1 MAPLVG
7 EVAPQFTLY
16 SDEKKPISLNDC
28 KGQPVL
34 ILFFPL
40 AFTGVCTAELCSM
53 RDELG
58 WYENLNTRILAISV
72 DSPQTLA
79 AFKRSQNYNFPLL
92 SDFNKEVIRA
102 YGTIYEEFGLG
113 MRGVA
118 KRSAFVIDKDGIIR
132 YAEVLENAGELPN
145 FNEIKKTLQNL
156 A

>member
-1 MAPLVG
+1 
-7 EVAPQFTLY
+7 
-16 SDEKKPISLNDC
+16 
-28 KGQPVL
+28 
-34 ILFFPL
+34 
-40 AFTGVCTAELCSM
+40 M

-58 WYENLNTRILAISV
+58 WYQALNVQIFAISV

-79 AFKRSQNYNFPLL
+79 AFKQAQQYNFPLL

-102 YGTIYEEFGLG
+102 YGTIYEAFGLG

-118 KRSAFVIDKDGIIR
+118 KRSAFVVDKEGIIR